1 MNGGDDPMN
10 KWYAILMNIPIGKAG
25 VIFHEP

>member
-1 MNGGDDPMN
+1 MS
-10 KWYAILMNIPIGKAG
+10 KRYAILVNIPIGKAG